1 MIQRQL
7 GEIIKE
13 QSLIRKIVQQK
24 NGQIPVLQEEL
35 ASHAAVVATEF
46 EFLPVDSPE
55 KLQSLDVKLGGR
67 EQQSL
72 SLVNSFKLLNIKLA
86 QVIIYCSI
94 CLQILHLAAELRDC
108 KSINDFLR
116 NIFSKIMT
124 PDLGNTI
131 QWKTR
136 QVNGQIISGLKV
148 LPNVLAVIKGI
159 IQFMAY
165 FSDCVVII
173 IFFYSCL

>member
-1 MIQRQL
+1 MARFRYFKKNQQVIL
-7 GEIIKE
+7 
-13 QSLIRKIVQQK
+13 QSLQR
-24 NGQIPVLQEEL
+24 NLNFFRL
-35 ASHAAVVATEF
+35 TE
-46 EFLPVDSPE
+46 PE

-72 SLVNSFKLLNIKLA
+72 SFVNSFKFFIIKLA

-94 CLQILHLAAELRDC
+94 CLQILHLAAEQRDC

-124 PDLGNTI
+124 PDLGNII

-148 LPNVLAVIKGI
+148 LPNVLAVIKGM
-159 IQFMAY
+159 IQFTWH
-165 FSDCVVII
+165 
-173 IFFYSCL
+173 IFQIVLF